1 MDWTNLGRSLFTVF
15 CFVVF
20 IVILLGAYSK
30 KSKKRYEEAANQ
42 LFLDDDKVQEA
53 GKDSP
58 ASNGAKQ

>member
-30 KSKKRYEEAANQ
+30 KSRKRYEAAANQ

>member
-58 ASNGAKQ
+58 TSNGAKQ